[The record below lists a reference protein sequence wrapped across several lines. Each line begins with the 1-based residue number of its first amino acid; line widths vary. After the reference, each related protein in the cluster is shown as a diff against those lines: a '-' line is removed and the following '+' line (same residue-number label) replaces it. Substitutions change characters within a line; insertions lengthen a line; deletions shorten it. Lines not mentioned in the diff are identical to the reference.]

1 MNSVA
6 GSSQQLGPNTAGD
19 AATPIAAGTAWS
31 ASMANKTASTAHRV
45 RSGRGKREL
54 DTVELRKLAEEA
66 LADLRTPTSSPTEAQ
81 RQFVMACHPATVIA
95 LLDEIGRLRAK
106 KDTLDV

>member
-54 DTVELRKLAEEA
+54 DTVELRKFADEA

-81 RQFVMACHPATVIA
+81 LRIPTIA
-95 LLDEIGRLRAK
+95 AIDSDRNQPPVPTEASRGFR
-106 KDTLDV
+106 